1 MASNGYCLAC
11 GRIGKL
17 EGGLCSQCR
26 IDELTRKGGKQV
38 PEDEELPLPLSAHMV
53 GPFNLGDDRTALTG
67 SDAFLKMTRR

>member
-26 IDELTRKGGKQV
+26 IDEHTRKGGKPV
-38 PEDEELPLPLSAHMV
+38 APPGTLPLQFSAHDAE
-53 GPFNLGDDRTALTG
+53 PPKARDDRTALTG
-67 SDAFLKMTRR
+67 ADARRKMTRR